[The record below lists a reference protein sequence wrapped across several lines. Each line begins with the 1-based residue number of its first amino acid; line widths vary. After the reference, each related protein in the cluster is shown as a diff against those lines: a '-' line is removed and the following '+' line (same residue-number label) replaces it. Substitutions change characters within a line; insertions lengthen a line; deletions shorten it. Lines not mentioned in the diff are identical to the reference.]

1 MLRKIQKTM
10 ANDIL
15 SKTPAAQRNLE
26 RLEQRNKALA
36 KLVKRGVPQ
45 LYYKYKT
52 PEAASKGITE
62 MIDRALRVDYA
73 LKELGIKKINP
84 RFVHTVLHEKVITIG
99 DIVQIKRKL
108 DELERISK
116 QKAEG
121 ARQRVQGFLS
131 LSVQDALKYID
142 GEIYAAKRNHIQ
154 SLYFSGEK

>member
-1 MLRKIQKTM
+1 MLRRIQKTM
-10 ANDIL
+10 GNEII
-15 SKTPAAQRNLE
+15 SRTPAVQRKFWE
-26 RLEQRNKALA
+26 LEQRNLALA
-36 KLVKRGVPQ
+36 KLVKRGVPR

-52 PEAASKGITE
+52 PETASKGIVE

-73 LKELGIKKINP
+73 LNEQGIKKINP

-99 DIVQIKRKL
+99 EVVQVKRKL

-154 SLYFSGEK
+154 PLYFSGEK